1 MTLGKDGSCAYYK
14 GKSSCKTISQ
24 DTTIET
30 TGAGDTFTGCMLN
43 FVLEKGLDDL
53 TESDLAEMLIFANA
67 GASLITTRRGALKV
81 MPEKKKSKKLYR
93 DVVVR
98 KNYNVPNSLTF
109 FELSLPDNVYEE
121 NLKS

>member
-1 MTLGKDGSCAYYK
+1 MTLGKDGSRAYYK
-14 GKSSCKTISQ
+14 GKRVAAKPFLQ

-53 TESDLAEMLIFANA
+53 TESDLVEMLIFANA

-81 MPEKKKSKKLYR
+81 MPEKVEIEKIIQGRCGS
-93 DVVVR
+93 
-98 KNYNVPNSLTF
+98 
-109 FELSLPDNVYEE
+109 
-121 NLKS
+121 